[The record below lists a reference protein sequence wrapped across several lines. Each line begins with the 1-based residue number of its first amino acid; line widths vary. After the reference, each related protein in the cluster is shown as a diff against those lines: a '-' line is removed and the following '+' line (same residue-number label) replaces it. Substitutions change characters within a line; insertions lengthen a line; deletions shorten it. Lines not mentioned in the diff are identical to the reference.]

1 MNGYKK
7 YPGFVATRSGK
18 DYPDFALGT
27 YLRKEDELINLMN
40 SYSFDMLMLDTAY
53 RYGNEQEVSNAIAKS
68 NYPNNQVILIGKIN
82 TSQQESGKTIR
93 EEFMDTLH
101 RLNVP
106 RLDIYLIHSS
116 RSPYYCETWREMIR
130 LKKEGLIETIGV
142 SNFGIEDIEKL
153 YQTSGVYP
161 EINQIVIPVTN
172 VDNDITTHQLI
183 RYCKERKILVQAAM
197 PFGGDATS
205 CTVDTGRRQD
215 ILTNLRQHNITC
227 VIGTRN
233 IQHLYQDIAWIELG
247 RSS

>member
-1 MNGYKK
+1 MSGYKK
-7 YPGFVATRSGK
+7 YTGLVTTRSGK
-18 DYPDFALGT
+18 HYPDFALGT
-27 YLRKEDELINLMN
+27 YMRKEDELIDLMN
-40 SYSFDMLMLDTAY
+40 SYCYDVMMFDTAY
-53 RYGNEQEVSNAIAKS
+53 RYGNEQAVSNAIAKS
-68 NYPNNQVILIGKIN
+68 KYPNNQVILIGKIN

-106 RLDIYLIHSS
+106 KLDIYLIHSC
-116 RSPYYCETWREMIR
+116 RSPYYCETWRDMIR
-130 LKKEGLIETIGV
+130 LQKEGLIDTIGV

-172 VDNDITTHQLI
+172 ADNELTTNQLI
-183 RYCKERKILVQAAM
+183 RYCKEKTILVQVAM
-197 PFGGDATS
+197 PFGGVATS
-205 CTVDTGRRQD
+205 CTMDAGKRQD
-215 ILTNLRQHNITC
+215 ILANLRQYNLTC